1 MGLYPGRSMERAMR
15 FQEVIL
21 RAVSKQISWMQ
32 AAEILGMSD
41 RNMRRY
47 RNRLEKGGYD
57 GLIDRRTQRP
67 SPKRV
72 PMAEVGRSGATP
84 SKWRRSGRGRS
95 GATPSKCRVKRSGVT
110 PSVQK
115 VGRSEVT
122 PWRLGALQVEG
133 SGVTPSKGSEKWG
146 HTFGTGSGEK

>member
-1 MGLYPGRSMERAMR
+1 MERAMR

-72 PMAEVGRSGATP
+72 PMAEVERVLVGEGRSGRE
-84 SKWRRSGRGRS
+84 KWGH
-95 GATPSKCRVKRSGVT
+95 TF
-110 PSVQK
+110 
-115 VGRSEVT
+115 EVEEKWGHT
-122 PWRLGALQVEG
+122 FEVEEKWG
-133 SGVTPSKGSEKWG
+133 HTFGMQGQEKWG
-146 HTFGTGSGEK
+146 HTFGTESGEK

>member
-1 MGLYPGRSMERAMR
+1 MERAMR

-72 PMAEVGRSGATP
+72 PMAEVERVLSLY
-84 SKWRRSGRGRS
+84 RGRGRS
-95 GATPSKCRVKRSGVT
+95 GAREKWGHTF
-110 PSVQK
+110 
-115 VGRSEVT
+115 EVEEKWGHT
-122 PWRLGALQVEG
+122 FEMQGQ
-133 SGVTPSKGSEKWG
+133 EKWG
-146 HTFGTGSGEK
+146 HTFGTESGEK